1 MFAQESCWIHL
12 RLLGGSIQAMEA
24 SFLNELC
31 PLPEIDRLL
40 ACRGIRHHTLGSTG
54 AHVFCAHLENAL
66 GMRGRFCYGQDAEG
80 SWLPDPIVLDV
91 FVNQQPLQGVRAACM
106 FYPSHSRRQIKEA
119 GLGLIEYK
127 FISWDDVICDV
138 VELTNHAGEALSVII
153 QAQTAAA
160 QDLTRLGRD
169 LLLGTRALGQEPGGR
184 VWLLLAMPTTK
195 ATPAERLVCELV
207 LQPGETVSLL
217 LALAVGIRQAEAQT
231 ALRRWARADNPL
243 ALQQQEYQN
252 WFAAH
257 CPRFVC
263 PEERFI
269 RLWYYRWFLLRHN
282 LAAASYEAVSF
293 PFFSSFQKEAIT
305 SGLGKR
311 PQKEAKERR
320 ENEALYFQEARQGA
334 HSCLR
339 IVSAPLVLQE
349 ARWLKAADFVHGEIQ
364 RLLSGQSAAGLY
376 QDVPSSFPDD
386 EAPAF
391 LYKEWLPAAIEGAL
405 RIWPDASLAAF
416 AAESAVQ
423 HLAALRQRA
432 DPNHNF
438 LLHGGAGP
446 LDSYEDAQALAAR
459 EAVDFSAM
467 FAASLQ
473 ATAALLAAMGR
484 ELDARWHTGLAE
496 HCRKA
501 LVEQLWDEWDKFFYD
516 QDAQTREPL
525 RQPHIGGFAPFA
537 FGLVPAETKYMA
549 PLAMLVAPEHFWTP
563 FPVTQKSLL
572 SAPAETPVALPYTN
586 SLIAEAMAT
595 ALRACPPN
603 YITRRRLMEF
613 MWLYAGMQLEGGDLM
628 RPMTREAYNAHTGE
642 GFGACDCLQSSF
654 NDLIIRHLI
663 GLTPRGDNLL
673 EVAPLCEGWDYFVLH
688 EAPYRGHR
696 ISVIWDNRPAGR
708 RWEGV
713 PRGLSVYVDG
723 KLAAE
728 APELER
734 LLVPLAKEP
743 AQ

>member
-1 MFAQESCWIHL
+1 MA
-12 RLLGGSIQAMEA
+12 RLQAMEA
-24 SFLNELC
+24 PFLHELC

-40 ACRGIRHHTLGSTG
+40 ACRGIRHHTLGPTG

-80 SWLPDPIVLDV
+80 FRLSDPILLDI
-91 FVNQQPLQGVRAACM
+91 FVNQQPLQGTRAACM

-138 VELTNHAGEALSVII
+138 LELTNHAGEALPVSI

-160 QDLTRLGRD
+160 QELTRIGRD
-169 LLLGTRALGQEPGGR
+169 LLLGTSALKQEQGGR

-195 ATPAERLVCELV
+195 TMPAERLVCELV

-217 LALAVGIRQAEAQT
+217 VALAVGLRQAETQA
-231 ALRRWARADNPL
+231 ALKRWACADNPL
-243 ALQQQEYQN
+243 AIQQQEYQN
-252 WFAAH
+252 WFTAH

-282 LAAASYEAVSF
+282 LAAAPYGAASF
-293 PFFSSFQKEAIT
+293 PLLSSLSSFSDKAIT
-305 SGLGKR
+305 LWLPQR
-311 PQKEAKERR
+311 PQQDAQARKE
-320 ENEALYFQEARQGA
+320 NGFLYFQEARQGV
-334 HSCLR
+334 HSGLR

-349 ARWLKAADFVHGEIQ
+349 ARWLKAADFVHGEIKM
-364 RLLSGQSAAGLY
+364 LLSGQSPAGLY
-376 QDVPSSFPDD
+376 QDVPSSFPDA
-386 EAPAF
+386 EEPAF
-391 LYKEWLPAAIEGAL
+391 LYKEWLSAAIEGAL
-405 RIWPDASLAAF
+405 RIWPDTFLATL

-473 ATAALLAAMGR
+473 ATAVLLATIGR
-484 ELDARWHTGLAE
+484 ELDARWHKGLAE
-496 HCRKA
+496 HCGKA

-516 QDAQTREPL
+516 QEAHTKEPL
-525 RQPHIGGFAPFA
+525 RQPHIGGFAPFV
-537 FGLVPAETKYMA
+537 FGFVPAETKYMA

-563 FPVTQKSLL
+563 FPVAQKSLL
-572 SAPAETPVALPYTN
+572 SASQETPVALPYTN
-586 SLIAEAMAT
+586 SLITEAMAH
-595 ALRACPPN
+595 ALRAYPQN

-613 MWLYAGMQLEGGDLM
+613 LWLFAGLQLEGGDLM
-628 RPMTREAYNAHTGE
+628 RPMTREAYNAQTGE
-642 GFGACDCLQSSF
+642 GFGAYDCLQSNF

-663 GLTPRGDNLL
+663 GLTPRDDELL
-673 EVAPLCEGWDYFVLH
+673 EVTPLCEGWDYFMLH

-708 RWEGV
+708 RLDGV

-728 APELER
+728 APALER
-734 LLVPLAKEP
+734 LLVPIAKEP
-743 AQ
+743 SQ